1 MACSG
6 RNPAAQ
12 CEFTTAYQGGRPYQ
26 NPSGLACDFPYQML
40 PGSLLAVRNPLVIL
54 DWSTNAYQSADLG
67 RNPGQNTITNHYHR
81 GGGQGIDVSVDQT
94 DRMGHTVKGGWVVQG
109 YNCIEQWHTV
119 AHTGEPYGIVRR
131 LQTRWSVSKRFFF
144 FQKGR
149 SACILNPMVVKL
161 VWQ

>member
-1 MACSG
+1 VG
-6 RNPAAQ
+6 R
-12 CEFTTAYQGGRPYQ
+12 CITIPYHSSILGQ
-26 NPSGLACDFPYQML
+26 IL
-40 PGSLLAVRNPLVIL
+40 PRE
-54 DWSTNAYQSADLG
+54 TF
-67 RNPGQNTITNHYHR
+67 TNHYHR
-81 GGGQGIDVSVDQT
+81 DLGQGIDVSVDQT